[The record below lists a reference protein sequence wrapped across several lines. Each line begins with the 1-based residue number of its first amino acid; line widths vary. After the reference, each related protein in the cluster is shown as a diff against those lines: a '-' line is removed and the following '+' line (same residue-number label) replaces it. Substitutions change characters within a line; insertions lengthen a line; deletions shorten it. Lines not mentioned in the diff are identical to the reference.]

1 MGSSE
6 KDFETL
12 QLGAGREHGS
22 ILSESLSV
30 PIVPKVPIVPTPTPD
45 QVRGKLCFLPRDA
58 GGLRR
63 DIERLEQL
71 ERFERNSEGLL
82 LDRRSDSGVLYW
94 FISS

>member
-22 ILSESLSV
+22 ILSESLS
-30 PIVPKVPIVPTPTPD
+30 VPIVPTPTPD